1 MNNYQTVVKRGLD
14 DEECDES
21 ESLIIRQTEDASKLG
36 RIEVNEKAP
45 SNYNS

>member
-14 DEECDES
+14 DEE
-21 ESLIIRQTEDASKLG
+21 ESLMYTEENEKSKIG
-36 RIEVNEKAP
+36 RIEINEKAS